1 MRKRIA
7 VAIVLAAA
15 LALVTISA
23 AGGTAGAQKS
33 AKINPQARLTFGK
46 NMGGGGFSQRLQPE
60 KMTAICDASVGN
72 QVFGTL
78 IRRDTKTNK
87 PVPNLAASWK
97 IVDPSTFEFKL
108 RPGLTFQDG
117 TKLDAAAAK
126 AALAITR
133 APTSKLNPTLGAIS
147 SVDAGADGLTVTLHL
162 STPTAGVLPLTFA
175 GREGYI
181 AAAASTDTNPIGA
194 GPFKFDSQTVG
205 QKIALSKFPGY
216 WDAKNV
222 KLGGIDYVHTDTA
235 QNGVNSVIAGDLDMI
250 EGAGLANQP
259 AANDPNT
266 KIESASGADYWKL
279 NINTAKPP
287 FDNVDF
293 RKAINYAIDKKVIAE
308 AIFGKDYEIATQS
321 YPKSFVDQYQKDR
334 ANTYPYSVKK
344 AKAALKASG
353 VVTPVTVQMQIPAN
367 NPNFS
372 RFSEIVQA
380 QLKEIGINVEITPSP
395 NLLSTF
401 FQNKQGDFIT
411 TLWPARPDPS
421 ITIGRNFTPNQVT
434 NAGNNLSPDI
444 PVALAQIQAA
454 ATPADARPGYKKAID
469 TVVDNA
475 YEVPVFFPTLT
486 NVHRTYV
493 TSDDWQIYGSCQGV
507 DFSKVA
513 ITTAKKK

>member
-1 MRKRIA
+1 LSPDLLSLLYQGQTALTGPTNSSGKVSLRNNGSGSDATVLVDYNDNPA
-7 VAIVLAAA
+7 VHSNTTFNASA
-15 LALVTISA
+15 TDRDA
-23 AGGTAGAQKS
+23 AG
-33 AKINPQARLTFGK
+33 
-46 NMGGGGFSQRLQPE
+46 
-60 KMTAICDASVGN
+60 
-72 QVFGTL
+72 
-78 IRRDTKTNK
+78 
-87 PVPNLAASWK
+87 
-97 IVDPSTFEFKL
+97 
-108 RPGLTFQDG
+108 
-117 TKLDAAAAK
+117 
-126 AALAITR
+126 
-133 APTSKLNPTLGAIS
+133 
-147 SVDAGADGLTVTLHL
+147 
-162 STPTAGVLPLTFA
+162 FA
-175 GREGYI
+175 
-181 AAAASTDTNPIGA
+181 T
-194 GPFKFDSQTVG
+194 
-205 QKIALSKFPGY
+205 
-216 WDAKNV
+216 
-222 KLGGIDYVHTDTA
+222 
-235 QNGVNSVIAGDLDMI
+235 
-250 EGAGLANQP
+250 
-259 AANDPNT
+259 
-266 KIESASGADYWKL
+266 
-279 NINTAKPP
+279 
-287 FDNVDF
+287 
-293 RKAINYAIDKKVIAE
+293 IAE

>member
-1 MRKRIA
+1 MRKRTSA
-7 VAIVLAAA
+7 AFVLAAVM
-15 LALVTISA
+15 ALVTVA
-23 AGGTAGAQKS
+23 VGGGTAGAAGS
-33 AKINPQARLTFGK
+33 GKINPQARLEFGM
-46 NMGGGGFSQRLQPE
+46 NMGGGGFSQRLQPD
-60 KMTAICDASVGN
+60 KMTAICDSIVGS

-87 PVPNLAASWK
+87 PVPNLAESWK

-126 AALAITR
+126 AALDVSR
-133 APTSKLNPTLGAIS
+133 APASKLNPTLGAIS
-147 SVDAGADGLTVTLHL
+147 SIDAGTDGLTVTLHL
-162 STPTAGVLPLTFA
+162 STPTAGVMPLTLA
-175 GREGYI
+175 GREGML

-205 QKIALSKFPGY
+205 QKISLSKFPGY

-222 KLGGIDYVHTDTA
+222 KLAGIDYLHTDTA

-250 EGAGLANQP
+250 EGAGLANAP

-266 KIESASGADYWKL
+266 KIESGPGADYWKL

-293 RKAINYAIDKKVIAE
+293 RKAVNYAIDKKVIAE
-308 AIFGKDYEIATQS
+308 ALFGKDYELATQS
-321 YPKSFVDQYQKDR
+321 YPKSFVDQYQKDL
-334 ANTYPYSVKK
+334 AGMYPYSVKK
-344 AKAALKASG
+344 AKAALKKSG

-380 QLKEIGINVEITPSP
+380 QLKEIGVNVEITPSP
-395 NLLSTF
+395 NLLNTF
-401 FQNKQGDFIT
+401 FAGKQGDFIT

-434 NAGNNLSPDI
+434 NAGNNLDPSIATD
-444 PVALAQIQAA
+444 LAEIQAA
-454 ATPADARPGYKKAID
+454 ATPAAARPGYKKAI
-469 TVVDNA
+469 TTIVENA

-493 TSDDWQIYGSCQGV
+493 VSDDWQIYGSCQGV

-513 ITTAKKK
+513 ITTAKK